1 MNEHPKTEIEELFSA
16 SLDGELTQRQ
26 ETELKRLLQNEPQ
39 MVEQLAALRRQR
51 ELLCALPVET
61 APPSLAEDIRAQ
73 LERKLI
79 LQNTSQT
86 QSFWSRAALLRRRFV
101 AAAAMLLLPLGLLG
115 IVVYHIVT
123 PASDTPTGS
132 TTARGL
138 LEGDLILPPLPPE
151 TTTLAAALP
160 FDGILTLTTQRPLPA
175 DQLIKKQIFVKAM
188 ENRTIRHQTPDVIR
202 FEIDCAAERMADFI
216 ASLSPL
222 WAQLTD
228 SRLTLRDTDA
238 AERTTTIPHILPDQI
253 QRLVQYTDKTP
264 MLSAARLY
272 ASGNAPLRQE
282 TDQVPLPLTPEDL
295 VIPQPFLASP
305 EPETPQQ
312 PTDNAPTVRL
322 TIELRQA
329 E

>member
-1 MNEHPKTEIEELFSA
+1 MNEHPKNEMEELFSA

-26 ETELKRLLQNEPQ
+26 ETELKRLLQHEPQ
-39 MVEQLAALRRQR
+39 MAEQLAALRRQR

-79 LQNTSQT
+79 LDNTART
-86 QSFWSRAALLRRRFV
+86 QSFRSRAALLRRRFV

-123 PASDTPTGS
+123 PASDVPTGQP
-132 TTARGL
+132 TARGL
-138 LEGDLILPPLPPE
+138 LKDDLLLTAPPPE

-160 FDGILTLTTQRPLPA
+160 FDGVLTLTTQRPMPA
-175 DQLIKKQIFVKAM
+175 DQLIKKQVFLKAL
-188 ENRTIRHQTPDVIR
+188 ENQTIRHQTPDIIT
-202 FEIDCAAERMADFI
+202 FDIDCSPERMADFI

-222 WAQLTD
+222 WPQLAD

-238 AERTTTIPHILPDQI
+238 PERTTAIPHILPDQI
-253 QRLVQYTDKTP
+253 QRLVLHTDKTP
-264 MLSAARLY
+264 MLSAARQY
-272 ASGNAPLRQE
+272 ASGNAPLRRNTEQP
-282 TDQVPLPLTPEDL
+282 PLPLTPEDL
-295 VIPQPFLASP
+295 VIPQPFLAWP
-305 EPETPQQ
+305 EPDTPQQ
-312 PTDNAPTVRL
+312 PTDNTPTVRL
-322 TIELRQA
+322 TIELLQA